1 MAINGKAKDL
11 TGQTFGFWKVISL
24 AEDRSRHGH
33 RMFLCQCICGKTKV
47 LRGSMLTN
55 GTSISCRCQTSKL
68 KNITHDMSDTRT
80 YSTWTSMRNRCNN
93 PKADNYD
100 RYGGRGIKVC
110 DDWNHS
116 FEKFFADM
124 GERPKNTTI
133 DRIDG
138 SKGYFKGNCRWA
150 SHRLQTLNRD
160 ETVWLEYKGE
170 ILCISDMA
178 KKYKLTRSM
187 ISNRLKKG
195 MTTEQAIE
203 TPREKMMFEILK
215 GGVVYSLDNF
225 NKEFGLSRTS
235 LARKRDEGMTM
246 QESINFW
253 LLKKGH
259 GFTVSVI
266 EKPYSWGKRKIKT

>member
-1 MAINGKAKDL
+1 MVYAMAINGKAKDL

-203 TPREKMMFEILK
+203 IPRQKVMYEVTANNETLGMVEFCGKYRLATSSISRKKKQGFSIKDAMKYYLEQKGFFFDFEI
-215 GGVVYSLDNF
+215 V
-225 NKEFGLSRTS
+225 
-235 LARKRDEGMTM
+235 
-246 QESINFW
+246 
-253 LLKKGH
+253 
-259 GFTVSVI
+259 
-266 EKPYSWGKRKIKT
+266 EKPYKFKK

>member
-24 AEDRSRHGH
+24 AEGRSRHGH

-55 GTSISCRCQTSKL
+55 GTSVSCRCQTSKL
-68 KNITHDMSDTRT
+68 KNITHDMSYTRT
-80 YSTWTSMRNRCNN
+80 YSTWASMRERCNN
-93 PKADNYD
+93 PKSFGYENY
-100 RYGGRGIKVC
+100 GAKGIKVC
-110 DDWNHS
+110 NEWNSS
-116 FEKFFADM
+116 FEKFFSDM
-124 GERPKNTTI
+124 GERPLNTTI
-133 DRIDG
+133 DRIDN

-150 SHRLQTLNRD
+150 SPKLQTLNRGA
-160 ETVWLEYKGE
+160 TVWLEYGGE
-170 ILCISDMA
+170 ILCLSDMA
-178 KKYKLTRSM
+178 RKYGLTTTM
-187 ISNRLKKG
+187 IRDRIRKG

-203 TPREKMMFEILK
+203 MPREKMMFEILRD
-215 GGVVYSLDNF
+215 GIVYSLDDF

-259 GFTVSVI
+259 VFTVSVI

>member
-203 TPREKMMFEILK
+203 IPRQKVMYEVTANNETLGMVEFCGKYRLATSSISRKKKQGFSIKDAMKYYLEQKGFFFDFEI
-215 GGVVYSLDNF
+215 V
-225 NKEFGLSRTS
+225 
-235 LARKRDEGMTM
+235 
-246 QESINFW
+246 
-253 LLKKGH
+253 
-259 GFTVSVI
+259 
-266 EKPYSWGKRKIKT
+266 EKPYKFKK